1 MAAAGTRGVRLMG
14 GSIMPFSIVRDDISR
29 VHADVLVNAANVRL
43 APGGGVCGA
52 LFSAAGFDEMR
63 AACEAI
69 GGCATGDAVATPAFN
84 LPARWCV
91 HAVGPIW
98 RGGRA
103 HEEELLHR
111 CYRSAFARAVELG
124 ARSVAFPLISAG
136 IYGFPVER
144 ALAIAREEVAAFL
157 RHHDEVALTLVVFER
172 AVVQMGNALVEQV
185 QEYIDDEYVDS
196 SSFMRRDTGELE
208 RELQWTEDASAP
220 LSVEMAEPVAL
231 PECLQE
237 DDASIAASRP
247 FVAANIRMP
256 GAAMPGA
263 PSRAGATLDAEIAQ
277 LVATL
282 DAPFSTTL
290 LALIDARGMTDAE
303 VYHRANISRQLFSKI
318 RGNESYR
325 PSKQTVVA
333 LAIALEL
340 DMSATQDLLARAGF
354 TLSKSSKFDVIVRFF
369 IERSIYDLFQL
380 NEVLFA
386 YDLPLVGSV

>member
-1 MAAAGTRGVRLMG
+1 
-14 GSIMPFSIVRDDISR
+14 MPFSIVRDDISR

-69 GGCATGDAVATPAFN
+69 GGCATGDAVATPAFK

-157 RHHDEVALTLVVFER
+157 RHHDEVALMLVVFER

-196 SSFMRRDTGELE
+196 SSFMRRDMGELE
-208 RELQWTEDASAP
+208 RELQWAEDASAP

-237 DDASIAASRP
+237 DDASIAAPRP

-277 LVATL
+277 LVSTL

-369 IERSIYDLFQL
+369 IERGIYDLFQL

>member
-1 MAAAGTRGVRLMG
+1 
-14 GSIMPFSIVRDDISR
+14 MPFSIVRDDISR

-196 SSFMRRDTGELE
+196 SSFMRRDMGELE

-237 DDASIAASRP
+237 DDASIAAPRP

-277 LVATL
+277 LVSTL

-369 IERSIYDLFQL
+369 IERGIYDLFQL

>member
-1 MAAAGTRGVRLMG
+1 
-14 GSIMPFSIVRDDISR
+14 MPFSIVRDDISR

-63 AACEAI
+63 AACETI

-196 SSFMRRDTGELE
+196 SSFMRRDMGELE
-208 RELQWTEDASAP
+208 RELQWTEDASSP
-220 LSVEMAEPVAL
+220 LSVEMAEPVAP
-231 PECLQE
+231 PEYLQE
-237 DDASIAASRP
+237 DDASIAAPRP

-277 LVATL
+277 LVSTL

-369 IERSIYDLFQL
+369 IERGIYDLFQL

>member
-1 MAAAGTRGVRLMG
+1 
-14 GSIMPFSIVRDDISR
+14 MPFSIIRDDISR

-63 AACEAI
+63 VACEAI

-103 HEEELLHR
+103 QEEELLRR
-111 CYRSAFARAVELG
+111 CYRSAFARAMELD

-196 SSFMRRDTGELE
+196 SSFMRRDMDELE

-237 DDASIAASRP
+237 DDASTVMPSASRP

-256 GAAMPGA
+256 DAAMSGA

-277 LVATL
+277 LVSTL

-369 IERSIYDLFQL
+369 IERGIYDLFQL

>member
-1 MAAAGTRGVRLMG
+1 
-14 GSIMPFSIVRDDISR
+14 MPFSIVRDDISR

-91 HAVGPIW
+91 HAVGPVW

-103 HEEELLHR
+103 HEEELLRR

-196 SSFMRRDTGELE
+196 SSFMRRDMGELE
-208 RELQWTEDASAP
+208 RELRWAEDASAP
-220 LSVEMAEPVAL
+220 LSVEMAEPVAP

-237 DDASIAASRP
+237 DDASTVMPSASRP
-247 FVAANIRMP
+247 FVAANIR
-256 GAAMPGA
+256 MPGA

-318 RGNESYR
+318 RGNESYC

-369 IERSIYDLFQL
+369 IERGIYDLFQL

>member
-1 MAAAGTRGVRLMG
+1 MG

-157 RHHDEVALTLVVFER
+157 RHHDEVALMLVVFER

-196 SSFMRRDTGELE
+196 SSFMRRDMGELE
-208 RELQWTEDASAP
+208 RELQWAEDASAP

-237 DDASIAASRP
+237 DDASIAAPRP
-247 FVAANIRMP
+247 FVAADIRMP

-277 LVATL
+277 LVSTL

-369 IERSIYDLFQL
+369 IERGIYDLFQL

>member
-1 MAAAGTRGVRLMG
+1 
-14 GSIMPFSIVRDDISR
+14 MPFSIVRDDISR

-196 SSFMRRDTGELE
+196 SSFMRRDAGELE
-208 RELQWTEDASAP
+208 RELRWAEDASAP

-237 DDASIAASRP
+237 DDASIAAPRP

-354 TLSKSSKFDVIVRFF
+354 ALSKSSKFDVIVRFF
-369 IERSIYDLFQL
+369 IERGIYDLFQL

>member
-1 MAAAGTRGVRLMG
+1 
-14 GSIMPFSIVRDDISR
+14 MPFSIVRDDISR

-144 ALAIAREEVAAFL
+144 ALAIAREEVVAFL

-196 SSFMRRDTGELE
+196 SSFMRRDMGELE

-237 DDASIAASRP
+237 DDASIAAPRP

-369 IERSIYDLFQL
+369 IERGIYDLFQL

>member
-1 MAAAGTRGVRLMG
+1 
-14 GSIMPFSIVRDDISR
+14 MPFSIVRDDISR

-196 SSFMRRDTGELE
+196 SSFMRRDMGELE

-237 DDASIAASRP
+237 DDASIAAPRP

-369 IERSIYDLFQL
+369 IERGIYDLFQL

-386 YDLPLVGSV
+386 YDLPLVSSV

>member
-1 MAAAGTRGVRLMG
+1 MPWGPSGAAGEPTRK
-14 GSIMPFSIVRDDISR
+14 S
-29 VHADVLVNAANVRL
+29 
-43 APGGGVCGA
+43 C
-52 LFSAAGFDEMR
+52 
-63 AACEAI
+63 C
-69 GGCATGDAVATPAFN
+69 AVATAAP
-84 LPARWCV
+84 
-91 HAVGPIW
+91 
-98 RGGRA
+98 
-103 HEEELLHR
+103 
-111 CYRSAFARAVELG
+111 SRAVELD

-144 ALAIAREEVAAFL
+144 ALAIVREEVAAFL
-157 RHHDEVALTLVVFER
+157 EHHDEIALTLVVFER

-208 RELQWTEDASAP
+208 RELRWTEDASAP
-220 LSVEMAEPVAL
+220 RSVEMAEPVAL
-231 PECLQE
+231 PEYLQE
-237 DDASIAASRP
+237 DDVPTVMPSASRP
-247 FVAANIRMP
+247 FVASSITAP

-263 PSRAGATLDAEIAQ
+263 PSRARATLDAEIAQ

-369 IERSIYDLFQL
+369 IERGIYDLFQL

>member
-1 MAAAGTRGVRLMG
+1 
-14 GSIMPFSIVRDDISR
+14 MPFSIIRDDISR

-111 CYRSAFARAVELG
+111 CYRSAFARAMELG

-144 ALAIAREEVAAFL
+144 ALAIVREEVAAL
-157 RHHDEVALTLVVFER
+157 LEHHDEIELTLVVFER

-220 LSVEMAEPVAL
+220 HSVEMAEPVVL
-231 PECLQE
+231 PEYLRE
-237 DDASIAASRP
+237 DDAPTVMPSASRP
-247 FVAANIRMP
+247 FVASSIGMP

-282 DAPFSTTL
+282 DAPFSKTL

-369 IERSIYDLFQL
+369 IERGIYDLFQL

>member
-1 MAAAGTRGVRLMG
+1 
-14 GSIMPFSIVRDDISR
+14 MPFSIVRDDISR

-144 ALAIAREEVAAFL
+144 ALAIVREEVAAFM

-220 LSVEMAEPVAL
+220 LSVEMAEPVAP
-231 PECLQE
+231 PEYLQE
-237 DDASIAASRP
+237 DDASIAAPRP
-247 FVAANIRMP
+247 FVAANIRVP
-256 GAAMPGA
+256 GAAMPDA

-369 IERSIYDLFQL
+369 IERGIYDLFQL

>member
-1 MAAAGTRGVRLMG
+1 
-14 GSIMPFSIVRDDISR
+14 MPFSIVRDDISR

-63 AACEAI
+63 AACETI

-172 AVVQMGNALVEQV
+172 VVVQMGNALVEQV

-196 SSFMRRDTGELE
+196 SSFMRRDMGELE

-237 DDASIAASRP
+237 DDASIAAPRP

-277 LVATL
+277 LVSTL

-340 DMSATQDLLARAGF
+340 DISATQDLLARAGF

-369 IERSIYDLFQL
+369 IERGIYDLFQL

>member
-1 MAAAGTRGVRLMG
+1 
-14 GSIMPFSIVRDDISR
+14 MPFSIVRDDISR

-220 LSVEMAEPVAL
+220 LSMEMAEPVAP

-277 LVATL
+277 LVSTL

>member
-1 MAAAGTRGVRLMG
+1 
-14 GSIMPFSIVRDDISR
+14 MPFSIVRDDISR

-196 SSFMRRDTGELE
+196 SSFMRRDMGELE
-208 RELQWTEDASAP
+208 RELRWAEDASAP

-237 DDASIAASRP
+237 DDASIAAPRP

-290 LALIDARGMTDAE
+290 LALIDARGMADAE

-369 IERSIYDLFQL
+369 IERGIYDLFQL

>member
-1 MAAAGTRGVRLMG
+1 
-14 GSIMPFSIVRDDISR
+14 MPFSIVRDDISR

-103 HEEELLHR
+103 HEEELLRR

-196 SSFMRRDTGELE
+196 SSFMRRDMGELE
-208 RELQWTEDASAP
+208 RELQWTEDATAP

-237 DDASIAASRP
+237 DDASIAAPRP
-247 FVAANIRMP
+247 FVAANIR
-256 GAAMPGA
+256 MPGA

-369 IERSIYDLFQL
+369 IERGIYDLFQL

>member
-1 MAAAGTRGVRLMG
+1 
-14 GSIMPFSIVRDDISR
+14 MPFSIVRDDISR

-196 SSFMRRDTGELE
+196 SSFMRRDMGELE

-220 LSVEMAEPVAL
+220 LSVEMAEPVDL
-231 PECLQE
+231 PDCLQE
-237 DDASIAASRP
+237 DDASIAAPRP

-256 GAAMPGA
+256 GDAMPGA

-369 IERSIYDLFQL
+369 IERGIYDLFQL

>member
-1 MAAAGTRGVRLMG
+1 
-14 GSIMPFSIVRDDISR
+14 MPFSIVRDDISR

-69 GGCATGDAVATPAFN
+69 GGCATGDVVATPAFN

-196 SSFMRRDTGELE
+196 SSFMRRDMGELE

-237 DDASIAASRP
+237 DDASIAAPRP
-247 FVAANIRMP
+247 FVASNIRMP

-369 IERSIYDLFQL
+369 IERGIYDLFQL

>member
-1 MAAAGTRGVRLMG
+1 
-14 GSIMPFSIVRDDISR
+14 MPFSIVRDDISR

-185 QEYIDDEYVDS
+185 QEYIDDEYVDT

-237 DDASIAASRP
+237 DDASIAAPRP

-263 PSRAGATLDAEIAQ
+263 PSCAGATLDAEIAQ

-369 IERSIYDLFQL
+369 IERGIYDLFQL

>member
-1 MAAAGTRGVRLMG
+1 
-14 GSIMPFSIVRDDISR
+14 MPFSIVREDISR

-144 ALAIAREEVAAFL
+144 ALAIAREEVAVFL

-196 SSFMRRDTGELE
+196 SSFMRRDMGELE
-208 RELQWTEDASAP
+208 RELRWAEDASAP

-231 PECLQE
+231 PEYLQE
-237 DDASIAASRP
+237 DDASTVMPSAPRP
-247 FVAANIRMP
+247 FVAANIR
-256 GAAMPGA
+256 MPGA

-290 LALIDARGMTDAE
+290 LALIDARGMADAE

-369 IERSIYDLFQL
+369 IERGIYDLFQL

>member
-1 MAAAGTRGVRLMG
+1 
-14 GSIMPFSIVRDDISR
+14 MPFSIVRDDISR
-29 VHADVLVNAANVRL
+29 VRADVLVNAANVRL
-43 APGGGVCGA
+43 APGRGVCGA

-144 ALAIAREEVAAFL
+144 ALAIAREEVTAFL

-354 TLSKSSKFDVIVRFF
+354 TLSKSSKFDVIVCFF

>member
-1 MAAAGTRGVRLMG
+1 
-14 GSIMPFSIVRDDISR
+14 MPFSIVRDDISR

-91 HAVGPIW
+91 HAVGPVW

-103 HEEELLHR
+103 HEEELLRR

-196 SSFMRRDTGELE
+196 SSFMRRDMGELE
-208 RELQWTEDASAP
+208 RELRWAEDASAP

-237 DDASIAASRP
+237 DDASIAAPRP

-369 IERSIYDLFQL
+369 IERGIYDLFQL

>member
-1 MAAAGTRGVRLMG
+1 
-14 GSIMPFSIVRDDISR
+14 MPFSIIRDDISR

-124 ARSVAFPLISAG
+124 ARSVTFPLISAG

-144 ALAIAREEVAAFL
+144 ALAIVREEVAAFL

-172 AVVQMGNALVEQV
+172 TVVQMGNALVEQV

-196 SSFMRRDTGELE
+196 SSFMRRDMGELE

-237 DDASIAASRP
+237 DDASIAAPRP

-354 TLSKSSKFDVIVRFF
+354 ALSKSSKFDVIVRFF
-369 IERSIYDLFQL
+369 IERGIYDLFQL

>member
-1 MAAAGTRGVRLMG
+1 
-14 GSIMPFSIVRDDISR
+14 MPFSIVRDDISR

-144 ALAIAREEVAAFL
+144 ALAIVREEVAAFL

-196 SSFMRRDTGELE
+196 SSFMRRDMGELE
-208 RELQWTEDASAP
+208 RELRWAEDASAP
-220 LSVEMAEPVAL
+220 LSVEMAEPVAP

-237 DDASIAASRP
+237 DDASTVMPSASRP
-247 FVAANIRMP
+247 FVAANIR
-256 GAAMPGA
+256 MPGA

-318 RGNESYR
+318 RGNESYC

-369 IERSIYDLFQL
+369 IERGIYDLFQL

>member
-1 MAAAGTRGVRLMG
+1 
-14 GSIMPFSIVRDDISR
+14 MPFSIVRDDISC

-103 HEEELLHR
+103 HEEELLRR

-196 SSFMRRDTGELE
+196 SSFMRRDMGELE

-237 DDASIAASRP
+237 DDASIAAPRP
-247 FVAANIRMP
+247 FVAASIGMP
-256 GAAMPGA
+256 GAAMPDA

-340 DMSATQDLLARAGF
+340 DISATQDLLARAGF

-369 IERSIYDLFQL
+369 IERGIYDLFQL

>member
-1 MAAAGTRGVRLMG
+1 
-14 GSIMPFSIVRDDISR
+14 MPFSIVRDDISR

-63 AACEAI
+63 AACETI

-196 SSFMRRDTGELE
+196 SSFMRRDMGELE

-220 LSVEMAEPVAL
+220 LSVEMAEPVAP
-231 PECLQE
+231 PEYLQE
-237 DDASIAASRP
+237 DDASIAAPRP

-277 LVATL
+277 LVSTL

-369 IERSIYDLFQL
+369 IERGIYDLFQL

>member
-1 MAAAGTRGVRLMG
+1 
-14 GSIMPFSIVRDDISR
+14 MPFSIVRDDISR

-103 HEEELLHR
+103 HEEELLRR

-172 AVVQMGNALVEQV
+172 AVVQMGNVLVEQV

-196 SSFMRRDTGELE
+196 SSFMRRDMGELE

-237 DDASIAASRP
+237 DDASIAAPRP
-247 FVAANIRMP
+247 FVASSIRMP

-263 PSRAGATLDAEIAQ
+263 SSRAGATLDAEIAQ

-369 IERSIYDLFQL
+369 IERGIYDLFQL

>member
-1 MAAAGTRGVRLMG
+1 
-14 GSIMPFSIVRDDISR
+14 MPFSIVRDDISR

-144 ALAIAREEVAAFL
+144 ALAIAREEVTAFL

>member
-1 MAAAGTRGVRLMG
+1 
-14 GSIMPFSIVRDDISR
+14 MPFSIVRDDISR

-103 HEEELLHR
+103 HEEELLRR

-196 SSFMRRDTGELE
+196 SSFMRRDMGELE

-237 DDASIAASRP
+237 DDASIAAPRP
-247 FVAANIRMP
+247 FVASNIRMP

-303 VYHRANISRQLFSKI
+303 VYHRAYISRQLFSKI

-369 IERSIYDLFQL
+369 IERGIYDLFQL

>member
-1 MAAAGTRGVRLMG
+1 
-14 GSIMPFSIVRDDISR
+14 MPFSIVRNDISR

-103 HEEELLHR
+103 HEEELLRR

-196 SSFMRRDTGELE
+196 SSFMRRDMGELE

-237 DDASIAASRP
+237 DDASIAAPRP

-369 IERSIYDLFQL
+369 IERGIYDLFQL

>member
-1 MAAAGTRGVRLMG
+1 
-14 GSIMPFSIVRDDISR
+14 MPFSIVRDDISR

-157 RHHDEVALTLVVFER
+157 RRHDEVALTLVVFER

-231 PECLQE
+231 PESLQE

>member
-1 MAAAGTRGVRLMG
+1 
-14 GSIMPFSIVRDDISR
+14 MPFSIVRDDISR

-172 AVVQMGNALVEQV
+172 TVVQMGNALVEQV

-196 SSFMRRDTGELE
+196 SSFMRRDMGELE

-237 DDASIAASRP
+237 DDASIAAPRP

-277 LVATL
+277 LVSML

-369 IERSIYDLFQL
+369 IERGIYDLFQL

>member
-1 MAAAGTRGVRLMG
+1 
-14 GSIMPFSIVRDDISR
+14 MPFSIVRDDISR

-237 DDASIAASRP
+237 DDASIAAPRP

-256 GAAMPGA
+256 GAAMPGT

-369 IERSIYDLFQL
+369 IERGIYDLFQL

>member
-1 MAAAGTRGVRLMG
+1 
-14 GSIMPFSIVRDDISR
+14 MPFSIVRDDISR

-103 HEEELLHR
+103 HEEELLRR
-111 CYRSAFARAVELG
+111 CYRSVFARAVELG

-196 SSFMRRDTGELE
+196 SSFMRRDMGELE

-237 DDASIAASRP
+237 DDASIAAPRP

-354 TLSKSSKFDVIVRFF
+354 TLSKSSKFDMIVRFF
-369 IERSIYDLFQL
+369 IERGIYDLFQL

>member
-1 MAAAGTRGVRLMG
+1 
-14 GSIMPFSIVRDDISR
+14 MPFSIVRDDISR

-63 AACEAI
+63 AACDAI

-144 ALAIAREEVAAFL
+144 ALAIVREEVAAFL

-172 AVVQMGNALVEQV
+172 AVVQMGNTLVEQV

-196 SSFMRRDTGELE
+196 SSFMRRDMGELE

-220 LSVEMAEPVAL
+220 LSVEMVEPVAL

-277 LVATL
+277 QVATL

-354 TLSKSSKFDVIVRFF
+354 ALSKSSKFDVIVRFF
-369 IERSIYDLFQL
+369 IERGIYDLFQL

>member
-1 MAAAGTRGVRLMG
+1 
-14 GSIMPFSIVRDDISR
+14 MPFSIVRDDISR

-157 RHHDEVALTLVVFER
+157 RNHDEVALTLVVFER

-196 SSFMRRDTGELE
+196 SSFMRRDMGELE

-247 FVAANIRMP
+247 FVASNIRMP

-369 IERSIYDLFQL
+369 IERGIYDLFQL

>member
-1 MAAAGTRGVRLMG
+1 
-14 GSIMPFSIVRDDISR
+14 MPFSIVRDDISR

-111 CYRSAFARAVELG
+111 CYRSTFARAVELG

-196 SSFMRRDTGELE
+196 SSFMRRDMGELE

-220 LSVEMAEPVAL
+220 LSVEMAEPVDL
-231 PECLQE
+231 PDCLQE
-237 DDASIAASRP
+237 DDASIAAPRP

-256 GAAMPGA
+256 GDAMPGA

-369 IERSIYDLFQL
+369 IERGIYDLFQL